1 MKEDKYKNI
10 LVALL
15 PDGNN
20 VKKKGSTPLKF
31 EKQYFTLAVRF

>member
-20 VKKKGSTPLKF
+20 VKKGFYSAK
-31 EKQYFTLAVRF
+31 V

>member
-15 PDGNN
+15 PDGDN
-20 VKKKGSTPLKF
+20 VKKKGFYSAT
-31 EKQYFTLAVRF
+31 V

>member
-1 MKEDKYKNI
+1 MNMKEDKYKNV

-20 VKKKGSTPLKF
+20 DKKRVL
-31 EKQYFTLAVRF
+31 LR